1 MTGPGNS
8 GEGSRA
14 DRAYDLFRRE
24 IIACRLAPGA
34 RLTEPHLAAR
44 YDVGKASLRVALQ
57 RLSQEGFVTS
67 IPRQGYRVVPV
78 TLRDVDE
85 VFSLRLEL
93 EPLAARLAA
102 GRVDRARL
110 EALERA
116 CRDRSAATIPD
127 QIDEFLEAN
136 RAFHMAIAEAGGNRR
151 LCRMLSE
158 LLDEMS
164 RLVALGFGA
173 ENERPNIE
181 RDHVLLIEHLGE
193 GDAEAAAAVA
203 RRHVETFRAMTLDKV
218 MSALNASAADTPL
231 PQVRDTARPAR
242 DGGRP
247 GPTRTDP

>member
-1 MTGPGNS
+1 MKGWAGQVSAAETSRG
-8 GEGSRA
+8 GSRA

-24 IIACRLAPGA
+24 IVACRLAPGA
-34 RLTEPHLAAR
+34 RLTEPDLAAR

-85 VFSLRLEL
+85 VFALRLEL

-116 CRDRSAATIPD
+116 CRDRSAATIPE
-127 QIDEFLEAN
+127 QIDDFLEAN

-181 RDHVLLIEHLGE
+181 RDHVQLIDHLDAGE
-193 GDAEAAAAVA
+193 AEAAAEVA

-218 MSALNASAADTPL
+218 MTALNATAADMPL
-231 PQVRDTARPAR
+231 PRVGPA
-242 DGGRP
+242 GRS
-247 GPTRTDP
+247 TQDP

>member
-1 MTGPGNS
+1 VSEAETSRGA
-8 GEGSRA
+8 SRA
-14 DRAYDLFRRE
+14 DRAYDLVRRE
-24 IIACRLAPGA
+24 IVACRLAPGA
-34 RLTEPHLAAR
+34 RLTEPDLAAR

-85 VFSLRLEL
+85 VFALRLEL

-116 CRDRSAATIPD
+116 CRDRSAATIPE
-127 QIDEFLEAN
+127 QIDDFLEAN

-181 RDHVLLIEHLGE
+181 RDHERLIDHL
-193 GDAEAAAAVA
+193 DAGEAAAAAEVA

-218 MSALNASAADTPL
+218 MSALNASAADMPL
-231 PQVRDTARPAR
+231 PRVRPA
-242 DGGRP
+242 GHGK
-247 GPTRTDP
+247 RTP